1 MKSSSSNCSSNYGLI
16 ILTLFALCLVARS
29 QLTTDFYATTCPKL
43 AKIVR
48 KEVQGA
54 IRNEIRMAA
63 SLIRL
68 HFHDCFVNGC
78 DASLLL
84 DGDDSEKF
92 ALPNRNS
99 VRGFEVIDTIK
110 SAVESEC
117 SGVVSCADILTL
129 AAKDFVLLSGGRTWK
144 VLLGRRDGL
153 VANQTG
159 AGSLIPSPFENLTN
173 IITKGL
179 FGSLFVCSVLY
190 TIYSVMLCSVCC
202 GMLNQT
208 APKFTIQGLN
218 ITDVVALS
226 GAHTIGLAKCATF
239 SQRLFN
245 FSGTGQPDT
254 TLETSMLRDLQNTC
268 PVNGDG
274 NNTAVLDRNSVDLF
288 DNNYFKNLLTGKA
301 ATTTKSLV
309 ESYSSNSSL
318 FLDDFVNSMIKMG
331 NISPLTGSAGEI
343 RKNCRVVN
351 SS

>member
-54 IRNEIRMAA
+54 IRNEIRMVA

-129 AAKDFVLLSGGRTWK
+129 AAKDSVLLSGRPTWK

-159 AGSLIPSPFENLTN
+159 AGSLLSSPFENLTN
-173 IITKGL
+173 IITK
-179 FGSLFVCSVLY
+179 
-190 TIYSVMLCSVCC
+190 
-202 GMLNQT
+202 
-208 APKFTIQGLN
+208 FTNQGLN
-218 ITDVVALS
+218 IKDVVALS
-226 GAHTIGLAKCATF
+226 
-239 SQRLFN
+239 
-245 FSGTGQPDT
+245 DT
-254 TLETSMLRDLQNTC
+254 TLEASMLSDLQNTC
-268 PVNGDG
+268 PMNGDG
-274 NNTAVLDRNSVDLF
+274 NNTVVLDRNSADLF
-288 DNNYFKNLLTGKA
+288 DNHYFKNLLAA

-309 ESYSSNSSL
+309 ESYSNNPSL
-318 FLDDFVNSMIKMG
+318 FLDDFINSMIKMG

-343 RKNCRVVN
+343 RKNCSVFN